1 MSNGLN
7 ATGVDTTDAPFTS
20 IAPREDRT
28 GDGWVSR
35 RVTTNGV
42 VSVGCL
48 MAAAAGGKR
57 SRKRSGRRQREHRAS
72 ADRGIHGFA
81 WVQGAQ
87 LARSTQELEHSCTE
101 RGR

>member
-42 VSVGCL
+42 VSVGCFD
-48 MAAAAGGKR
+48 GGR
-57 SRKRSGRRQREHRAS
+57 CRREAQPQALRPPTTRAPC
-72 ADRGIHGFA
+72 
-81 WVQGAQ
+81 V
-87 LARSTQELEHSCTE
+87 C
-101 RGR
+101 